1 MDEVRFSA
9 GTIAGFAV
17 ESILTILIPIILL
30 IVWKKKT
37 GASLKPAITGMI
49 VFPLFGLVLKLIPG
63 YFLLIADNPVS
74 RAITSNIWLY
84 SIIGGGLLAGIF
96 EEGGRFVAFRT
107 VLKNFGS
114 GKDAISYGIG
124 HGGFESAYVGFSM
137 MSILMTAIMVNNGG
151 MALLT
156 AGMDAVTAETFTAQL
171 KSYADSPFYVFAV
184 LGTFERICA
193 ITVHISFSV
202 LVFTA
207 ARDKKYIWLFPCA
220 IILHTGLNSMTG
232 FYSSGMVSAV
242 AVELMIAAYSAIMA
256 FLAFKIYKKVL
267 KTDN

>member
-1 MDEVRFSA
+1 MDEIRFSTGA
-9 GTIAGFAV
+9 IAGMTVEAV
-17 ESILTILIPIILL
+17 LVILIPIILL

-37 GASLKPAITGMI
+37 GASLKPVITGMI
-49 VFPLFGLVLKLIPG
+49 VFPLFGLALKMIPG

-74 RAITSNIWLY
+74 RAINSNIWLY

-96 EEGGRFVAFRT
+96 EEGGRFVAFKT

-124 HGGFESAYVGFSM
+124 HGGFESAYIGFSM
-137 MSILMTAIMVNNGG
+137 VSIIMTAIMVNNGG
-151 MALLT
+151 MAMLT
-156 AGMDAVTAETFTAQL
+156 AGMDAEMVETFTAQL
-171 KSYADSPFYVFAV
+171 KSYADSPFYVSAV

-202 LVFTA
+202 FVFTA

-220 IILHTGLNSMTG
+220 VLLHTGLNSMTG

-242 AVELMIAAYSAIMA
+242 AMELMLAVYAAIMA

-267 KTDN
+267 RTDN